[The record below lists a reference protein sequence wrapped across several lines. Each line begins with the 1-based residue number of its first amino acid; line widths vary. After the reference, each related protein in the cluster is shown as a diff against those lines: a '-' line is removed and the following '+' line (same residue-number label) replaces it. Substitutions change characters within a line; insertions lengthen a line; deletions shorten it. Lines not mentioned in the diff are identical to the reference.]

1 MPGRGGALPIYD
13 GPRSDAAD
21 AQVRA
26 ALPVLLASD
35 RWARLASRCGPRRP
49 GGSSA
54 TTSWW
59 PALALGG
66 LLILAMRGGTTL
78 AGAVAYHRVHPPFSA
93 FGSGPTSLRCCASA
107 SAWTRTACPPGS

>member
-1 MPGRGGALPIYD
+1 MPGRRRALPIYD

-35 RWARLASRCGPRRP
+35 RCARLASRCGPRRP

-59 PALALGG
+59 ARASAWRLADPGHAG
-66 LLILAMRGGTTL
+66 WDDA

-93 FGSGPTSLRCCASA
+93 FGSGPTS
-107 SAWTRTACPPGS
+107 